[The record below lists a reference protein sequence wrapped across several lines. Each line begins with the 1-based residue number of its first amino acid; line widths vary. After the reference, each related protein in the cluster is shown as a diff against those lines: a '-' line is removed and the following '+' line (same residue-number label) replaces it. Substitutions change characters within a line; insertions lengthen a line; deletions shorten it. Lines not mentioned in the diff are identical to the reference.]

1 MTPLNPLECQG
12 ATGSVQR
19 VSTPRLQF
27 SNVQS
32 ESVTVGYQPS
42 AVLLPPSGAQP
53 GSSQEVNQWDCRA
66 DSRDLSSQMNKALS
80 LSEHSLDRQSHYSRN
95 KESGDESDGDSSSII
110 SRASSHTPRHTQ
122 SQEPLSTTLQLD
134 VHSPTS
140 GAYVEMLPHCTLT
153 QALPRSVPSTIP
165 LMTHAGQPASFGED
179 QPLLFPPYS
188 SSHQTYQPSMQSQQ
202 TYQTRPV
209 NQACIVYQPAM
220 VSVAPTVYQPPSI
233 SAVPTHQPALPLIT
247 SQLFQPQSVVPNY
260 PAYSSQPSHL
270 FHTSSIPQ
278 VHQPLAQPVYHTPT
292 VQPISV
298 AYQLDPPVRPAS
310 SPNMFQHSAAAPPR
324 SPAQPW
330 TQPVPVPKLP
340 KLEHDSEREFTDLKM
355 ALDCLLS
362 PHPELTE
369 YYKYRVLM
377 EHLILDEARMIAQSC
392 RHYPQPYTAAMQ
404 ALQRQYGQPHQ
415 LAQSEIAAIL
425 NAPDL
430 KAGDAKAFQSFALKV
445 NLLVGMLTSLEGPR
459 GLELTS
465 TGHVDRL
472 LSKLPKYLRDSFVE
486 HLQVRG
492 RLLTNSLNPY
502 SLTDLAEWLT
512 VKAEAQRISSKMAQR
527 YQTDRAES
535 KKDKQSTSRPRSQ
548 AVTIYHGSDKLDPA
562 SSQPSESAPPS
573 VKPKTTK
580 RLCLFCKSNDHYL
593 SQCSTITS
601 CATEQVEDWITK
613 GKRCRRCGRTSH
625 GPEACTLKKACSEC
639 QDIHLKVLHGIAQPS
654 PGMYLVTPV
663 EKDTL
668 TPVNQTGKVFLKVVP
683 VIIRHEGRSLQTHA
697 ILDDGAE
704 RTIILPAAIQHL
716 GLKGK
721 AESLAL
727 RTVRHDVAHLTGS
740 SVNFYVSSLAKPN
753 KQHLIRSA
761 FTASRLALADQAYPV
776 PALQKRYRHLRGI
789 PIQPFDKAHPLL
801 LIGADNTHLIA
812 AKAPVRQ
819 GINGGPA
826 AIHTELGWALQG
838 PDGLP
843 SHEVQP
849 STCYFTSLST
859 APDDLYQHVE
869 RLWQLDVLPFRSE
882 KLAIRSKQ
890 DQQAVDMLELRTTRV
905 NVEGVLRY
913 ATPLIRAKGSPLLKA
928 TVDAVMPSLRS
939 TERRLAKDS
948 IKAQIYES
956 EIQKLIDGGCVTRLN
971 PDELDQ
977 TSESWFIP
985 HHLVQ
990 HNGKHRLVFN
1000 CSFSFQG
1007 LSLNEQLLP
1016 GPILG
1021 PSLIGVILRFRQYPV
1036 AISGDIK
1043 AMFHQV
1049 RLLPEDQPLLRF
1061 AWRNLRKEERPDVYQ
1076 WQVLPFGT
1084 TCSPCCAIFALQRHI
1099 RDHVERADTLKSLKQ
1114 SFYVDNCLQSLPT
1127 TESAKCLVD
1136 QMCQVLAEGGFE
1148 IRQWASN
1155 DPEAI
1160 NHLPSAA
1167 RSESTELWLVEKH
1180 TDPQEPALG
1189 LSWHCLTDQ
1198 LGYKVRP
1205 LEPQL
1210 PTMRNIYRVLAS
1222 QYDPLGVIIPYTT
1235 RAKVLI
1241 QRLWAKKR
1249 SWDDPNLPTELL
1261 EAWTAWENELPKLKN
1276 IFLPRSFAPPTQSPQ
1291 VSEYTLHIFSDSSEQ
1306 AYGSVAYLTTE
1317 HDGQVF
1323 TSFVVA
1329 RSRVA
1334 PKRQLSMPRLEL
1346 CAALTGAQLSA
1357 LIHRE
1362 LTLNITQT
1370 FLWSDSTTVLSWL
1383 KSESCRFKVFVGT
1396 RVSEIQELTQSH
1408 EWRYVNSANNPA
1420 DDITRGKHLED
1431 LGPQSRWIKG
1441 PSFLYETPDKW
1452 PQVPISGNLES
1463 SEELKQSAFCGLST
1477 TTSVT
1482 KIPDPTR
1489 FLTWAELVEATR
1501 KVLQGAAEPDP
1512 VSLPLDLRD
1521 AEKHILSTC
1530 QTECFQEEVKL
1541 LKAHKAVS
1549 PSSRLSTLSPEWDVD
1564 SGLIRVGGRLR
1575 RLENPDLS
1583 DIHPVVLDPQHPVT
1597 QLLIKDVDVRLLHPG
1612 PDRVFAELR
1621 RQYWI
1626 LRGRQAVRHHQ
1637 RNCIGCRKWR
1647 GQPSVPIMSDLPPAR
1662 LRLFQPPFYSTG
1674 VDCFG
1679 PYLVKVGRR
1688 QEKRWGVIFKCLTTR
1703 AVHLDLLNSLD
1714 ADAFLL
1720 ALRRFIARR
1729 GTPCEILSDQ
1739 GTNFKGAETELKE
1752 AFLSME
1758 PQLRKGLEERQ
1769 ISFRFNPPGSPHF
1782 GGIWEREIRS
1792 VKRALQVVVGAQALS
1807 EDVLLTVLVEVEGI
1821 LNSKPLGYVS
1831 SDIADP
1837 DPVTPNMLLMG
1848 RRDASLPQVCYA
1860 LDSLTKRRWRH
1871 SQMMADHFWSQFTRN
1886 YLPSLQVR
1894 QKWQKASDNLSPDAV
1909 VMIVDPQLPRACW
1922 PIGKVVKRNISAD
1935 GNVRSAEVKVK
1946 DKVYMRPVARLVQLP
1961 PIQDEDPV
1969 SADSSGNS

>member
-1 MTPLNPLECQG
+1 MN
-12 ATGSVQR
+12 
-19 VSTPRLQF
+19 
-27 SNVQS
+27 
-32 ESVTVGYQPS
+32 ES
-42 AVLLPPSGAQP
+42 
-53 GSSQEVNQWDCRA
+53 
-66 DSRDLSSQMNKALS
+66 LS
-80 LSEHSLDRQSHYSRN
+80 LSEHLLDLQSHHSN
-95 KESGDESDGDSSSII
+95 NGEIGDESDGDCSSIL
-110 SRASSHTPRHTQ
+110 SRSASHFSHHAQ
-122 SQEPLSTTLQLD
+122 SQEPSVTLQHN
-134 VHSPTS
+134 VHSPTL
-140 GAYVEMLPHCTLT
+140 GAQAEMLPHCTLT
-153 QALPRSVPSTIP
+153 QALPQSVPSTIP
-165 LMTHAGQPASFGED
+165 LMTHTGQPASFGGG
-179 QPLLFPPYS
+179 QPLSFPPCMPI
-188 SSHQTYQPSMQSQQ
+188 HQMYQPLMQNQQ
-202 TYQTRPV
+202 TFQPRPA
-209 NQACIVYQPAM
+209 NQACAVYQTAM
-220 VSVAPTVYQPPSI
+220 VSIAPTVYQPPSI
-233 SAVPTHQPALPLIT
+233 PAVPAHQPVTPGIT
-247 SQLFQPQSVVPNY
+247 SQLYQPQSVGASYSAYPYSTVFTPQPVYQPNST
-260 PAYSSQPSHL
+260 PLSQPSQL
-270 FHTSSIPQ
+270 LYPSSFPQ
-278 VHQPLAQPVYHTPT
+278 VHQPPHVPLAQP
-292 VQPISV
+292 
-298 AYQLDPPVRPAS
+298 AYQAPAAPPASVTYQLAPPVRPVQSS
-310 SPNMFQHSAAAPPR
+310 SPNMFQHSATAPAL

-355 ALDCLLS
+355 ALDCLLN

-369 YYKYRVLM
+369 YYKYRVLI

-392 RHYPQPYTAAMQ
+392 RHYAQPYTTAMQ

-425 NAPDL
+425 NAPDV

-472 LSKLPKYLRDSFVE
+472 LSKLPKYLWDSFVE
-486 HLQVRG
+486 HLQVQG
-492 RLLTNSLNPY
+492 RLLTDSLNPY
-502 SLTDLAEWLT
+502 SLRDLAEWLT
-512 VKAEAQRISSKMAQR
+512 VKAEAQRLSSKMAQR
-527 YQTDRAES
+527 YQTDKSEP
-535 KKDKQSTSRPRSQ
+535 KKDKQSTSRPRGQ
-548 AVTIYHGSDKLDPA
+548 AVAIYHGSDKLNTA
-562 SSQPSESAPPS
+562 STQPIESAPPS
-573 VKPKTTK
+573 IKQKPTK
-580 RLCLFCKSNDHYL
+580 RLCLFCKSNEHYL
-593 SQCSTITS
+593 SQCTNITS
-601 CATEQVEDWITK
+601 CTTEQVEAWITK

-625 GPEACTLKKACSEC
+625 GPEASTLKKACSEC
-639 QDIHLKVLHGIAQPS
+639 QESHLKVLHGIAQPS

-663 EKDTL
+663 ERASL

-683 VIIRHEGRSLQTHA
+683 VIIRYEGRSLQTHA

-704 RTIILPAAIQHL
+704 RTIILPAAVQHL

-721 AESLAL
+721 TESLAL

-740 SVNFYVSSLAKPN
+740 SVNFSVSSLAKPN

-776 PALQKRYRHLRGI
+776 TALQKRYRHLRGI

-801 LIGADNTHLIA
+801 LIGADHTHLIA
-812 AKAPVRQ
+812 AKAPVTQ

-843 SHEVQP
+843 SHEGQP
-849 STCYFTSLST
+849 STCYFTSLRP

-869 RLWQLDVLPFRSE
+869 RLWHLDVLPFRSE
-882 KLAIRSKQ
+882 KLAVRSKQ
-890 DQQAVDMLELRTTRV
+890 DQQAVDMLESHTTRV
-905 NVEGVLRY
+905 NIGGVLRY
-913 ATPLIRAKGSPLLKA
+913 ATPLIRAKGAPELKT
-928 TVDAVMPSLRS
+928 TVDAVLPSLRS
-939 TERRLAKDS
+939 TERRLAKDPV
-948 IKAQIYES
+948 KAQIYES
-956 EIQKLIDGGCVTRLN
+956 EIQKLIDGGCVNRLN
-971 PDELDQ
+971 PEEVDQ

-1000 CSFSFQG
+1000 CSFSYQG

-1049 RLLPEDQPLLRF
+1049 RLLPGDQPLLWF
-1061 AWRNLRKEERPDVYQ
+1061 AWRNLRKEDAPDVYQ

-1084 TCSPCCAIFALQRHI
+1084 TCSPCCAIFALQKHI
-1099 RDHVERADTLKSLKQ
+1099 RDHVDQEDTVKSIEQ
-1114 SFYVDNCLQSLPT
+1114 SFYVDNCLKSLPT
-1127 TESAKCLVD
+1127 TEEAKSLVD
-1136 QMCQVLAEGGFE
+1136 KICQVLAEGGFE

-1160 NHLPSAA
+1160 NHLPSSA
-1167 RSESTELWLVEKH
+1167 RSESTELWLTEKH

-1189 LSWHCLTDQ
+1189 LSWHCITDQ

-1210 PTMRNIYRVLAS
+1210 PTMRTIYRVLAS

-1235 RAKVLI
+1235 RAKVI
-1241 QRLWAKKR
+1241 VQRLWAKKR
-1249 SWDDPNLPTELL
+1249 SWDDPNLPAELL
-1261 EAWTAWENELPKLKN
+1261 EAWTTWENELPKLKD
-1276 IFLPRSFAPPTQSPQ
+1276 IVLPRSFAPPTQGTQ

-1317 HDGQVF
+1317 HGGQVF
-1323 TSFVVA
+1323 TSFVMA

-1362 LTLNITQT
+1362 LTLNITKT

-1396 RVSEIQELTQSH
+1396 RVSEIQELTQPH

-1420 DDITRGKHLED
+1420 DDITRGKSLAD

-1441 PSFLYETPDKW
+1441 PSFLHEPPEKW
-1452 PQVPISGNLES
+1452 PQVPISSNLENS
-1463 SEELKQSAFCGLST
+1463 DELKQSAFCGLST
-1477 TTSVT
+1477 TNSATA
-1482 KIPDPTR
+1482 IPDPTQ
-1489 FLTWAELVEATR
+1489 FTTWSELVAAT
-1501 KVLQGAAEPDP
+1501 KQALYGAESDP
-1512 VSLPLDLRD
+1512 ASPPLDLHD
-1521 AEKHILSTC
+1521 VEKHILRTS
-1530 QTECFQEEVKL
+1530 QTDSFPEEVRL
-1541 LKAHKAVS
+1541 LKAHKPVS
-1549 PSSRLSTLSPEWDVD
+1549 PSSRLSTLSPEWDAET
-1564 SGLIRVGGRLR
+1564 GLVRVGGRLR
-1575 RLENPDLS
+1575 HLENPDLS

-1621 RQYWI
+1621 CQYWI

-1637 RNCIGCRKWR
+1637 RTCIGCRRWR
-1647 GQPSVPIMSDLPPAR
+1647 GRPTVPIMADLPPAR
-1662 LRLFQPPFYSTG
+1662 LRLFKPPFYSTG

-1703 AVHLDLLNSLD
+1703 SVHLDLLNSLD

-1752 AFLSME
+1752 AFSSME
-1758 PQLRKGLEERQ
+1758 PQLRKSLEERQ

-1792 VKRALQVVVGAQALS
+1792 VKRALQVVVGAQVVS

-1894 QKWQKASDNLSPDAV
+1894 QKWQKACDNLAPDTV
-1909 VMIVDPQLPRACW
+1909 VMIVDSQLPRACW
-1922 PIGKVVKRNISAD
+1922 PIGKVVKLNVSAD
-1935 GNVRSAEVKVK
+1935 GNVRSAEIRVK

-1961 PIQDEDPV
+1961 SIQDDDPA
-1969 SADSSGNS
+1969 SAETSGTS